1 MQKKKSA
8 PNTILVAERE
18 SRGWTQEEVAKQIG
32 TTAPNVSRWERGE
45 TRPGAYFRQHLSTL
59 FGKSA
64 EDLGLVNGTAPSP
77 QATTEEDV
85 ANEASTAQQ
94 QPAPPHDAPSPQGE
108 TGSQQTGS
116 GRHSRR
122 VFLLGI
128 TGLALLGGSGA
139 AWLLLHPRKQIMPG
153 ATLCDYRGHTG
164 RVRSVAWSPDGR
176 FVASGS
182 EDTTVQ
188 IWSPRTFAGSLVRT
202 YRRHLSEVTSVAW
215 SPDGTRIASASK
227 SANIWDPNTGERM
240 LDYHDD
246 GALVSMVCWSPDGTR
261 IASASRD
268 GTVHVWNAL
277 TGETRLVYTGHSNWV
292 TAAAWSPDGTRIA
305 SASRDGTVHVWNAL
319 TGETRLVY
327 RGHAGRVH
335 AVAWSPDGKSIASGG
350 EDTAV
355 QVWDAERGSHLFTL
369 SEHTRSVLSVAW
381 NSTGSRIASGSQDKT
396 VQVGDT
402 TREATVLTYA
412 GALGV
417 VFAASWEPSGTF
429 CVASGSGDRAVRVWQ
444 AL

>member
-45 TRPGAYFRQHLSTL
+45 TRPGAYFRQRLSTL

-64 EDLGLVNGTAPSP
+64 EELGLLNGTTPP
-77 QATTEEDV
+77 TQATPEEDV
-85 ANEASTAQQ
+85 ANEAATSQQ
-94 QPAPPHDAPSPQGE
+94 QPAPPHDAQSPQGE
-108 TGSQQTGS
+108 TDSQQNGS

-122 VFLLGI
+122 VFLFGL
-128 TGLALLGGSGA
+128 TGLVLLGGSGA
-139 AWLLLHPRKQIMPG
+139 AWLLLHPRKQIIPG

-164 RVRSVAWSPDGR
+164 RVRSVSWSPDGTR
-176 FVASGS
+176 IASGS

-188 IWSPRTFAGSLVRT
+188 IWSPGTFAGSLVRT
-202 YRRHLSEVTSVAW
+202 YRRHLSEVMSVSW

-227 SANIWDPNTGERM
+227 SVNIWDPNTGERM
-240 LDYHDD
+240 LDYHAD

-268 GTVHVWNAL
+268 GTVQVWNAL
-277 TGETRLVYTGHSNWV
+277 TGETRL
-292 TAAAWSPDGTRIA
+292 I
-305 SASRDGTVHVWNAL
+305 
-319 TGETRLVY
+319 Y

-335 AVAWSPDGKSIASGG
+335 AVAWSPDGMSIASGG
-350 EDTAV
+350 EDTTV
-355 QVWDAERGSHLFTL
+355 QVWDAGRGSHLFTL
-369 SEHTRSVLSVAW
+369 REHTRSVLSVAW
-381 NSTGSRIASGSQDKT
+381 NPTGSRIASGSQDKT

-402 TREATVLTYA
+402 TREATILTYA

-417 VFAASWEPSGTF
+417 VFAATWEPSGTF
-429 CVASGSGDRAVRVWQ
+429 CVASGSGDRAVRVWR

>member
-45 TRPGAYFRQHLSTL
+45 TRPGAYFRQRLSTL

-64 EDLGLVNGTAPSP
+64 EELGLLNGTTPP
-77 QATTEEDV
+77 TQATPEEDV
-85 ANEASTAQQ
+85 ANEAATSQQ
-94 QPAPPHDAPSPQGE
+94 QPAPPHDAQSPQGE
-108 TGSQQTGS
+108 TDSQQNGS

-122 VFLLGI
+122 VFLFGL
-128 TGLALLGGSGA
+128 TGLVLLGGSGA
-139 AWLLLHPRKQIMPG
+139 AWLLLHPRKQIIPG

-164 RVRSVAWSPDGR
+164 RVRSVSWSPDGTR
-176 FVASGS
+176 IASAS

-188 IWSPRTFAGSLVRT
+188 IWSPGTFAGSLVRT
-202 YRRHLSEVTSVAW
+202 YRRHLSEVMSVSW

-227 SANIWDPNTGERM
+227 SVNIWDPNTGERM
-240 LDYHDD
+240 LDYHAD

-268 GTVHVWNAL
+268 GTVQVWNAL
-277 TGETRLVYTGHSNWV
+277 TGETRL
-292 TAAAWSPDGTRIA
+292 I
-305 SASRDGTVHVWNAL
+305 
-319 TGETRLVY
+319 Y

-335 AVAWSPDGKSIASGG
+335 AVAWSPDGMSIASGG
-350 EDTAV
+350 EDTTV
-355 QVWDAERGSHLFTL
+355 QVWDAGRGSHLFTL
-369 SEHTRSVLSVAW
+369 REHTRSVLSVAW
-381 NSTGSRIASGSQDKT
+381 NPTGSRIASGSQDKT

-402 TREATVLTYA
+402 TREATILTYA

-417 VFAASWEPSGTF
+417 VFAATWEPSGTF
-429 CVASGSGDRAVRVWQ
+429 CVASGSGDRAVRVWR

>member
-45 TRPGAYFRQHLSTL
+45 TRPGAYFRQRLSTL

-64 EDLGLVNGTAPSP
+64 EELGLLNGTTPP
-77 QATTEEDV
+77 TQATPEEDV
-85 ANEASTAQQ
+85 ANEAATSQQ
-94 QPAPPHDAPSPQGE
+94 QPAPPHDAQSPQGE
-108 TGSQQTGS
+108 TDSQQNGS

-122 VFLLGI
+122 VFLF
-128 TGLALLGGSGA
+128 GLAGLVLLGGSGA
-139 AWLLLHPRKQIMPG
+139 AWLLLHPRKQIIPG

-176 FVASGS
+176 FIASGS

-188 IWSPRTFAGSLVRT
+188 IWSPSTFAGSLVRA
-202 YRRHLSEVTSVAW
+202 YRRHLSEVLSVSW

-227 SANIWDPNTGERM
+227 SVNIWDPNTGERM
-240 LDYHDD
+240 LDYHAD

-268 GTVHVWNAL
+268 GTVQVWNAL
-277 TGETRLVYTGHSNWV
+277 TGETRL
-292 TAAAWSPDGTRIA
+292 I
-305 SASRDGTVHVWNAL
+305 
-319 TGETRLVY
+319 Y

-350 EDTAV
+350 EDTTV
-355 QVWDAERGSHLFTL
+355 QVWDAGRGSHLFTL
-369 SEHTRSVLSVAW
+369 REHTRSVLSVAW
-381 NSTGSRIASGSQDKT
+381 NPTGSRIASGSQDKT

-402 TREATVLTYA
+402 TREATILTYA

-417 VFAASWEPSGTF
+417 VFAATWEPSGTF
-429 CVASGSGDRAVRVWQ
+429 CVASGSGDRAVRVWR

>member
-1 MQKKKSA
+1 MQKKKST

-64 EDLGLVNGTAPSP
+64 EELGLLNGTTPP
-77 QATTEEDV
+77 TQATPEEDV
-85 ANEASTAQQ
+85 ANEAATSQQ
-94 QPAPPHDAPSPQGE
+94 QPAPPHDAQSPQGE
-108 TGSQQTGS
+108 TDSQQNGS

-122 VFLLGI
+122 VFLF
-128 TGLALLGGSGA
+128 GLAGLVLLGGSGA
-139 AWLLLHPRKQIMPG
+139 AWLLLHPRKQIIPG

-176 FVASGS
+176 FIASGS

-188 IWSPRTFAGSLVRT
+188 IWSPSTFAGSLVRA
-202 YRRHLSEVTSVAW
+202 YRRHLSEVLSVSW

-227 SANIWDPNTGERM
+227 SVNIWDPNTGERM
-240 LDYHDD
+240 LDYHAD

-268 GTVHVWNAL
+268 GTVQVWNAL
-277 TGETRLVYTGHSNWV
+277 TGETRL
-292 TAAAWSPDGTRIA
+292 I
-305 SASRDGTVHVWNAL
+305 
-319 TGETRLVY
+319 Y

-335 AVAWSPDGKSIASGG
+335 AVAWSPDGMSIASGG
-350 EDTAV
+350 EDTTV
-355 QVWDAERGSHLFTL
+355 QVWDAGRGSHLFTL
-369 SEHTRSVLSVAW
+369 REHTRSVLSVAW
-381 NSTGSRIASGSQDKT
+381 NPTGSRIASGSQDKT

-402 TREATVLTYA
+402 TREATILTYA

-417 VFAASWEPSGTF
+417 VFAATWEPSGTF
-429 CVASGSGDRAVRVWQ
+429 CVASGSGDRAVRVWR

>member
-45 TRPGAYFRQHLSTL
+45 TRPGAYFRQRLSTL

-64 EDLGLVNGTAPSP
+64 EELGLLNGTTPP
-77 QATTEEDV
+77 TQATPEEDV
-85 ANEASTAQQ
+85 ANEAATSQQ
-94 QPAPPHDAPSPQGE
+94 QPAPPHDAQSPQGE
-108 TGSQQTGS
+108 TDSQQNGS

-122 VFLLGI
+122 VFLF
-128 TGLALLGGSGA
+128 GLAGLVLLGGSGA
-139 AWLLLHPRKQIMPG
+139 AWLLLHPRKQIIPG
-153 ATLCDYRGHTG
+153 ATLCDYRGHMG
-164 RVRSVAWSPDGR
+164 RVRSVTWSPDGR
-176 FVASGS
+176 FIASGS

-188 IWSPRTFAGSLVRT
+188 IWSPSTFAGSLVRA
-202 YRRHLSEVTSVAW
+202 YRRHLSEVLSVSW

-227 SANIWDPNTGERM
+227 SVNIWDPNTGERM
-240 LDYHDD
+240 LDYHAD

-268 GTVHVWNAL
+268 GTVQVWNAL
-277 TGETRLVYTGHSNWV
+277 TGETRL
-292 TAAAWSPDGTRIA
+292 I
-305 SASRDGTVHVWNAL
+305 
-319 TGETRLVY
+319 Y

-335 AVAWSPDGKSIASGG
+335 AVAWSPDGMSIASGG
-350 EDTAV
+350 EDTTV
-355 QVWDAERGSHLFTL
+355 QVWDAGRGSHLFTL
-369 SEHTRSVLSVAW
+369 REHTRSVLSVAW
-381 NSTGSRIASGSQDKT
+381 NPTGSRIASGSQDKT

-402 TREATVLTYA
+402 TREATILTYA

-417 VFAASWEPSGTF
+417 VFAATWEPSGTF
-429 CVASGSGDRAVRVWQ
+429 CVASGSGDRAVRVWR

>member
-45 TRPGAYFRQHLSTL
+45 TRPGAYFRQRLSTL

-64 EDLGLVNGTAPSP
+64 EELGLLNGTTPP
-77 QATTEEDV
+77 TQATPEEDV
-85 ANEASTAQQ
+85 ANEAATSQQ
-94 QPAPPHDAPSPQGE
+94 QPAPPHDAQSPQGE
-108 TGSQQTGS
+108 TDSQQNGS

-122 VFLLGI
+122 VFLF
-128 TGLALLGGSGA
+128 GLAGLVLLGGSGA
-139 AWLLLHPRKQIMPG
+139 AWLLLHPRKQIIPG

-176 FVASGS
+176 FIASGS

-188 IWSPRTFAGSLVRT
+188 IWSPSTFAGSLVRA
-202 YRRHLSEVTSVAW
+202 YRRHLSEVLSVSW

-227 SANIWDPNTGERM
+227 SVNIWDPNTGERM
-240 LDYHDD
+240 LDYHAD

-268 GTVHVWNAL
+268 GTVQVWNAL
-277 TGETRLVYTGHSNWV
+277 TGETRL
-292 TAAAWSPDGTRIA
+292 I
-305 SASRDGTVHVWNAL
+305 
-319 TGETRLVY
+319 Y

-335 AVAWSPDGKSIASGG
+335 AVAWSPDGMSIASGG
-350 EDTAV
+350 EDTTV
-355 QVWDAERGSHLFTL
+355 QVWDAGRGSHLFTL
-369 SEHTRSVLSVAW
+369 REHTRSVLSVAW
-381 NSTGSRIASGSQDKT
+381 NPTGSRIASGSQDKT

-402 TREATVLTYA
+402 TREATILTYA

-417 VFAASWEPSGTF
+417 VFAATWEPSGTF
-429 CVASGSGDRAVRVWQ
+429 CVASGSGDRAVRVWR

>member
-1 MQKKKSA
+1 MEKRLCPEIWLIIFRAIGQMTRHVESFPSIGGWKRAMQKKKGA

-18 SRGWTQEEVAKQIG
+18 RRGWTQEEVAKQIG

-64 EDLGLVNGTAPSP
+64 EELGLVNGTTPSA

-85 ANEASTAQQ
+85 AKEASTSQQ
-94 QPAPPHDAPSPQGE
+94 QPTPPHDAPSLQGE

-128 TGLALLGGSGA
+128 AGLALLGGSGA
-139 AWLLLHPRKQIMPG
+139 GWLLLHPRKQIIPG

-164 RVRSVAWSPDGR
+164 RVRSVAWSPDG
-176 FVASGS
+176 A
-182 EDTTVQ
+182 
-188 IWSPRTFAGSLVRT
+188 
-202 YRRHLSEVTSVAW
+202 
-215 SPDGTRIASASK
+215 RIASASK
-227 SANIWDPNTGERM
+227 SVNIWDPSTGERM

-268 GTVHVWNAL
+268 ETVQVWNAL
-277 TGETRLVYTGHSNWV
+277 TGETRLIYTGHSNWV

-305 SASRDGTVHVWNAL
+305 SASRDGTVQVWNAL
-319 TGETRLVY
+319 TGETRLIY
-327 RGHAGRVH
+327 HGHTGHVH
-335 AVAWSPDGKSIASGG
+335 AVAWSPDGTSIASGG
-350 EDTAV
+350 EDTTV
-355 QVWDAERGSHLFTL
+355 QVWDAARGSHLFTL
-369 SEHTRSVLSVAW
+369 SEHTSSVLSVAW
-381 NSTGSRIASGSQDKT
+381 NSTSSRIASGSQDKT
-396 VQVGDT
+396 VQVADT
-402 TREATVLTYA
+402 TREATILTYA

-417 VFAASWEPSGTF
+417 VFTATWEPSGTF
-429 CVASGSGDRAVRVWQ
+429 CVASGSGDHAVRVWK

>member
-45 TRPGAYFRQHLSTL
+45 TRPGAYFRQRLSTL

-64 EDLGLVNGTAPSP
+64 EELGLLNGTTPP
-77 QATTEEDV
+77 TQATPEEDV
-85 ANEASTAQQ
+85 ANEAATSQQ
-94 QPAPPHDAPSPQGE
+94 QPAPPHDAQSPQGE
-108 TGSQQTGS
+108 TDSQQNGS

-122 VFLLGI
+122 VFLFGL
-128 TGLALLGGSGA
+128 TGLVLLGGSGA
-139 AWLLLHPRKQIMPG
+139 AWLLLHPRKQIIPG

-164 RVRSVAWSPDGR
+164 RVRSVSWSPDGTR
-176 FVASGS
+176 IASGS

-188 IWSPRTFAGSLVRT
+188 IWSPGTFAGSLVRT
-202 YRRHLSEVTSVAW
+202 YRQHLSEVLSVSW

-227 SANIWDPNTGERM
+227 SVNIWDPNTGERM
-240 LDYHDD
+240 LDYHAD

-268 GTVHVWNAL
+268 GTVQVWNAL
-277 TGETRLVYTGHSNWV
+277 TGETRL
-292 TAAAWSPDGTRIA
+292 I
-305 SASRDGTVHVWNAL
+305 
-319 TGETRLVY
+319 Y

-335 AVAWSPDGKSIASGG
+335 AVAWSPDGMSIASGG
-350 EDTAV
+350 EDTTV
-355 QVWDAERGSHLFTL
+355 QVWDAGRGSHLFTL
-369 SEHTRSVLSVAW
+369 REHTRSVLSVAW
-381 NSTGSRIASGSQDKT
+381 NPTGSRIASGSQDKT

-402 TREATVLTYA
+402 TREATILTYA

-417 VFAASWEPSGTF
+417 VFAATWEPSGTF
-429 CVASGSGDRAVRVWQ
+429 CVASGSGDRAVRVWR

>member
-45 TRPGAYFRQHLSTL
+45 TRPGAYFRQRLSTL

-64 EDLGLVNGTAPSP
+64 EELGLLIGTTPST
-77 QATTEEDV
+77 QATPEEDV
-85 ANEASTAQQ
+85 ANEAATSQQ
-94 QPAPPHDAPSPQGE
+94 QPAPPHDAQSPQGE
-108 TGSQQTGS
+108 TDSQQNGS

-122 VFLLGI
+122 VFLFGL
-128 TGLALLGGSGA
+128 TGLVLLGGSGA
-139 AWLLLHPRKQIMPG
+139 AWLLLHPRKQIIPG

-164 RVRSVAWSPDGR
+164 RVRSVAWSPDGTR
-176 FVASGS
+176 IASAS

-188 IWSPRTFAGSLVRT
+188 IWSPGTFAGSLVRT
-202 YRRHLSEVTSVAW
+202 YRQHLSEVLSVSW

-227 SANIWDPNTGERM
+227 SVNIWDPNTGERM
-240 LDYHDD
+240 LDYHAD

-261 IASASRD
+261 VASASRD
-268 GTVHVWNAL
+268 GTVQVWNAL
-277 TGETRLVYTGHSNWV
+277 TGETRL
-292 TAAAWSPDGTRIA
+292 I
-305 SASRDGTVHVWNAL
+305 
-319 TGETRLVY
+319 Y

-350 EDTAV
+350 EDTTV
-355 QVWDAERGSHLFTL
+355 QVWDAGRGSHLFTL
-369 SEHTRSVLSVAW
+369 REHTRSVLSVAW
-381 NSTGSRIASGSQDKT
+381 NPTGSRIASGSQDKT

-402 TREATVLTYA
+402 TREATILTYA

-417 VFAASWEPSGTF
+417 VFAATWEPSGTF
-429 CVASGSGDRAVRVWQ
+429 CVASGSGDRAVRVWR

>member
-45 TRPGAYFRQHLSTL
+45 TRPGAYFRQRLSTL

-64 EDLGLVNGTAPSP
+64 EELGLLNGTTPP
-77 QATTEEDV
+77 TQATPEEDV
-85 ANEASTAQQ
+85 ANEAATSQQ
-94 QPAPPHDAPSPQGE
+94 QPAPPHDAQSPQGE
-108 TGSQQTGS
+108 TDSQQNGS

-122 VFLLGI
+122 VFLF
-128 TGLALLGGSGA
+128 GLAGLVLLGGGGA
-139 AWLLLHPRKQIMPG
+139 AWLLLHPRKQIIPG

-164 RVRSVAWSPDGR
+164 RVRSVSWSPDGTR
-176 FVASGS
+176 IASGS

-188 IWSPRTFAGSLVRT
+188 IWSPGTFAGSLVRA
-202 YRRHLSEVTSVAW
+202 YRRHLSEVLSVSW

-227 SANIWDPNTGERM
+227 SVNIWDPNTGERM
-240 LDYHDD
+240 LDYHAD

-268 GTVHVWNAL
+268 GTVQVWNAL
-277 TGETRLVYTGHSNWV
+277 TGETRLIYH
-292 TAAAWSPDGTRIA
+292 
-305 SASRDGTVHVWNAL
+305 
-319 TGETRLVY
+319 
-327 RGHAGRVH
+327 GHAGRVH
-335 AVAWSPDGKSIASGG
+335 AVAWSPDGMSIASGG
-350 EDTAV
+350 EDTTV
-355 QVWDAERGSHLFTL
+355 QVWDAGRGSHLFTL
-369 SEHTRSVLSVAW
+369 REHTRSVLSVAW
-381 NSTGSRIASGSQDKT
+381 NPTGSRIASGSQDKT

-402 TREATVLTYA
+402 TREATILTYA

-417 VFAASWEPSGTF
+417 VFAATWEPSGTF
-429 CVASGSGDRAVRVWQ
+429 CVASGSGDRAVRVWR

>member
-45 TRPGAYFRQHLSTL
+45 TRPGAYFRQRLSTL

-64 EDLGLVNGTAPSP
+64 EELGLLNGTTPP
-77 QATTEEDV
+77 TQATPEEDV
-85 ANEASTAQQ
+85 ANEAATSQQ

-108 TGSQQTGS
+108 TGSQQNGS

-122 VFLLGI
+122 VFLFGL
-128 TGLALLGGSGA
+128 TGLVLLGGSGA
-139 AWLLLHPRKQIMPG
+139 AWLLLHPRKQIIPG

-164 RVRSVAWSPDGR
+164 RVRSVSWSPDGTR
-176 FVASGS
+176 IASGS

-188 IWSPRTFAGSLVRT
+188 IWSPGTFAGSLVRT
-202 YRRHLSEVTSVAW
+202 YRRHLSEVMSVSW

-227 SANIWDPNTGERM
+227 SVNIWDPNTGERM
-240 LDYHDD
+240 LDYHAD

-261 IASASRD
+261 VASASRD
-268 GTVHVWNAL
+268 GTVQVWNAL
-277 TGETRLVYTGHSNWV
+277 TGETRL
-292 TAAAWSPDGTRIA
+292 I
-305 SASRDGTVHVWNAL
+305 
-319 TGETRLVY
+319 Y

-335 AVAWSPDGKSIASGG
+335 AVAWSPDGMSIASGG
-350 EDTAV
+350 EDATV
-355 QVWDAERGSHLFTL
+355 QVWDAGRGSHLFTL
-369 SEHTRSVLSVAW
+369 REHTRSVLSVAW
-381 NSTGSRIASGSQDKT
+381 NPTGSRIASGSQDKT

-402 TREATVLTYA
+402 TREATILTYA

-417 VFAASWEPSGTF
+417 VFAATWEPSGTF
-429 CVASGSGDRAVRVWQ
+429 CVASGSGDRAVRVWR

>member
-45 TRPGAYFRQHLSTL
+45 TRPGAYFRQRLSTL

-64 EDLGLVNGTAPSP
+64 EELGLLNGTTPP
-77 QATTEEDV
+77 TQATPEEDV
-85 ANEASTAQQ
+85 ANEAATSQQ
-94 QPAPPHDAPSPQGE
+94 QPAPPHDAQSPQGE
-108 TGSQQTGS
+108 TDSQQNGS

-122 VFLLGI
+122 VFLF
-128 TGLALLGGSGA
+128 GLAGLVLLGGGGA
-139 AWLLLHPRKQIMPG
+139 AWLLLHPRKQIIPG

-176 FVASGS
+176 FIASGS

-188 IWSPRTFAGSLVRT
+188 IWSPSTFAGSLVRA
-202 YRRHLSEVTSVAW
+202 YRRHLSEVLSVSW

-227 SANIWDPNTGERM
+227 SVNIWDPNTGERM
-240 LDYHDD
+240 LDYHAD

-268 GTVHVWNAL
+268 GTVQVWNAL
-277 TGETRLVYTGHSNWV
+277 TGETRLIYH
-292 TAAAWSPDGTRIA
+292 
-305 SASRDGTVHVWNAL
+305 
-319 TGETRLVY
+319 
-327 RGHAGRVH
+327 GHAGRVH
-335 AVAWSPDGKSIASGG
+335 AVAWSPDGMSIASGG
-350 EDTAV
+350 EDTTV
-355 QVWDAERGSHLFTL
+355 QVWDAGRGSHLFTL
-369 SEHTRSVLSVAW
+369 REHTRSVLSVAW
-381 NSTGSRIASGSQDKT
+381 NPTGSRIASGSQDKT

-402 TREATVLTYA
+402 TREATILTYA

-417 VFAASWEPSGTF
+417 VFAATWEPSGTF
-429 CVASGSGDRAVRVWQ
+429 CVASGSGDRAVRVWR

>member
-45 TRPGAYFRQHLSTL
+45 TRPGAYFRQRLSTL

-64 EDLGLVNGTAPSP
+64 EELGLLNGTTPP
-77 QATTEEDV
+77 TQATPEEDV
-85 ANEASTAQQ
+85 ANEAATSQQ
-94 QPAPPHDAPSPQGE
+94 QPAPPHDAQSPQGE
-108 TGSQQTGS
+108 TDSQQNGS

-122 VFLLGI
+122 VFLFGL
-128 TGLALLGGSGA
+128 TGLVLLGGSGA
-139 AWLLLHPRKQIMPG
+139 AWLLLHPRKQIIPG

-164 RVRSVAWSPDGR
+164 RVRSVSWSPDGTR
-176 FVASGS
+176 IASGS

-188 IWSPRTFAGSLVRT
+188 IWSPGTFAGSLVRT
-202 YRRHLSEVTSVAW
+202 YRRHLSEVLSVSW

-227 SANIWDPNTGERM
+227 SVNIWDPNTGERM
-240 LDYHDD
+240 LDYHAD

-268 GTVHVWNAL
+268 GTVQVWNAL
-277 TGETRLVYTGHSNWV
+277 TGETRL
-292 TAAAWSPDGTRIA
+292 I
-305 SASRDGTVHVWNAL
+305 
-319 TGETRLVY
+319 Y

-350 EDTAV
+350 EDTTV
-355 QVWDAERGSHLFTL
+355 QVWDAGRGSHLFTL
-369 SEHTRSVLSVAW
+369 REHTRSVLSVAW
-381 NSTGSRIASGSQDKT
+381 NPTGSRIASGSQDKT

-402 TREATVLTYA
+402 TREATILTYA

-417 VFAASWEPSGTF
+417 VFAATWEPSGTF
-429 CVASGSGDRAVRVWQ
+429 CVASGSGDRAVRVWR

>member
-45 TRPGAYFRQHLSTL
+45 TRPGAYFRQRLSTL

-64 EDLGLVNGTAPSP
+64 EELGLLNGTTPP
-77 QATTEEDV
+77 TQATPEEDV
-85 ANEASTAQQ
+85 ANEAATSQQ
-94 QPAPPHDAPSPQGE
+94 QPAPPHDAQSPQGE
-108 TGSQQTGS
+108 TDSQQNGS

-122 VFLLGI
+122 VFLFGL
-128 TGLALLGGSGA
+128 TGLVLLGGSGA
-139 AWLLLHPRKQIMPG
+139 AWLLLHPRKQIIPG
-153 ATLCDYRGHTG
+153 ATLCDYRGHMG
-164 RVRSVAWSPDGR
+164 RVRSVTWSPDGR
-176 FVASGS
+176 FIASGS

-188 IWSPRTFAGSLVRT
+188 IWSPSTFAGSLVRA
-202 YRRHLSEVTSVAW
+202 YRRHLSEVLSVSW

-227 SANIWDPNTGERM
+227 SVNIWDPNTGERM
-240 LDYHDD
+240 LDYHAD

-268 GTVHVWNAL
+268 GTVQVWNAL
-277 TGETRLVYTGHSNWV
+277 TGETRL
-292 TAAAWSPDGTRIA
+292 I
-305 SASRDGTVHVWNAL
+305 
-319 TGETRLVY
+319 Y

-335 AVAWSPDGKSIASGG
+335 AVAWSPDGMSIASGG
-350 EDTAV
+350 EDTTV
-355 QVWDAERGSHLFTL
+355 QVWDAGRGSHLFTL
-369 SEHTRSVLSVAW
+369 REHTRSVLSVAW
-381 NSTGSRIASGSQDKT
+381 NPTGSRIASGSQDKT

-402 TREATVLTYA
+402 TREATILTYA

-417 VFAASWEPSGTF
+417 VFAATWEPSGTF
-429 CVASGSGDRAVRVWQ
+429 CVASGSGDRAVRVWR

>member
-45 TRPGAYFRQHLSTL
+45 TRPGAYFRQRLSTL

-64 EDLGLVNGTAPSP
+64 EELGLLNGTTPP
-77 QATTEEDV
+77 TQATPEEDV
-85 ANEASTAQQ
+85 ANEAATSQQ
-94 QPAPPHDAPSPQGE
+94 QPAPPHDAQSPQGE
-108 TGSQQTGS
+108 TDSQQNGS

-122 VFLLGI
+122 VFLF
-128 TGLALLGGSGA
+128 GLAGLVLLGGSGA
-139 AWLLLHPRKQIMPG
+139 AWLLLHPRKQIIPG
-153 ATLCDYRGHTG
+153 ATLCDYRGHMG
-164 RVRSVAWSPDGR
+164 RVRSVTWSPDGR
-176 FVASGS
+176 FIASGS

-188 IWSPRTFAGSLVRT
+188 IWSPSTFAGSLVRA
-202 YRRHLSEVTSVAW
+202 YRRHLSEVLSVSW

-227 SANIWDPNTGERM
+227 SVNIWDPNTGERM
-240 LDYHDD
+240 LDYHAD

-268 GTVHVWNAL
+268 GTVQVWNAL
-277 TGETRLVYTGHSNWV
+277 TGETRLIYH
-292 TAAAWSPDGTRIA
+292 
-305 SASRDGTVHVWNAL
+305 
-319 TGETRLVY
+319 
-327 RGHAGRVH
+327 GHAGRVH
-335 AVAWSPDGKSIASGG
+335 AVAWSPDGMSIASGG
-350 EDTAV
+350 EDTTV
-355 QVWDAERGSHLFTL
+355 QVWDAGRGSHLFTL
-369 SEHTRSVLSVAW
+369 REHTRSVLSVAW
-381 NSTGSRIASGSQDKT
+381 NPTGSRIASGSQDKT

-402 TREATVLTYA
+402 TREATILTYA

-417 VFAASWEPSGTF
+417 VFAATWEPSGTF
-429 CVASGSGDRAVRVWQ
+429 CVASGSGDRAVRVWR

>member
-45 TRPGAYFRQHLSTL
+45 TRPGAYFRQRLSTL

-64 EDLGLVNGTAPSP
+64 EELGLLIGTTPST
-77 QATTEEDV
+77 QATPEEDV
-85 ANEASTAQQ
+85 ANEAATSQQ
-94 QPAPPHDAPSPQGE
+94 QPAPPHDAQSPQGE
-108 TGSQQTGS
+108 TDSQQNGS

-122 VFLLGI
+122 VFLF
-128 TGLALLGGSGA
+128 GLAGLGLLGGGGA
-139 AWLLLHPRKQIMPG
+139 AWLLLHPRKQIIPG

-164 RVRSVAWSPDGR
+164 RVRSVAWSPDGTR
-176 FVASGS
+176 IASAS

-188 IWSPRTFAGSLVRT
+188 IWSPGTFAGSLVRT
-202 YRRHLSEVTSVAW
+202 YRQHLSEVLSVSW

-227 SANIWDPNTGERM
+227 SVNIWDPNTGERM
-240 LDYHDD
+240 LDYHAD

-268 GTVHVWNAL
+268 GTVQVWNAL
-277 TGETRLVYTGHSNWV
+277 TGETRLIYH
-292 TAAAWSPDGTRIA
+292 
-305 SASRDGTVHVWNAL
+305 
-319 TGETRLVY
+319 
-327 RGHAGRVH
+327 GHAGRVH

-350 EDTAV
+350 EDTTV
-355 QVWDAERGSHLFTL
+355 QVWDAGRGSHLFTL
-369 SEHTRSVLSVAW
+369 REHTRSVLSVAW
-381 NSTGSRIASGSQDKT
+381 NPTGSRIASGSQDKT

-402 TREATVLTYA
+402 TREATILTYA

-417 VFAASWEPSGTF
+417 VFAATWEPSGTF
-429 CVASGSGDRAVRVWQ
+429 CVASGSGDRAVRVWR